1 MSTLLTIVQ
10 SGKCAVTGQK
20 FANTSEIHCHH
31 KVPKH
36 MSGTDYYENLAL
48 VRQDIYK
55 LIHDNT
61 KEMIEKYKTI
71 CDLNKEQMKKLIF
84 FVNLLDTQKLLK
96 LE

>member
-1 MSTLLTIVQ
+1 
-10 SGKCAVTGQK
+10 
-20 FANTSEIHCHH
+20 
-31 KVPKH
+31 